1 MHLQARHHHAEP
13 KRFSCYSFALLC
25 ALACLGL
32 MGCAPAAQQASSA
45 GARAARL
52 AAPPS
57 APDAVTASGLDSGSG
72 TGSSGKGMGTGT
84 GFAAASVEASTS
96 VAAFARAS
104 AQHSVPSEPPG
115 TGWAIK
121 AANVGLAPSG
131 KTCEQLPA
139 YTGPVEIPAGS
150 VITGVRFISPISL
163 YRGTIVIEHSCF
175 QPTTAGRGL
184 PIVTTTNYNGN
195 FEPGRG
201 KVIIRH
207 SEFDGSLLPPT
218 LAAYA
223 TAFIGIAD
231 LQRNHVHHFGSGLA
245 LYNTGTQLD
254 ALVEH
259 NLVTQLLP
267 QHNTISS
274 SHHSDAFT
282 IRDFPTSERPDRV
295 AIIRANRFNCDSTN
309 ATGAFFIQPWHG
321 RISNVRIEANL
332 LEGRGWN
339 LALEHN
345 KHGYSNV
352 SAINN
357 RFAPSQHGAAY
368 IDGGEGWAIWRHNHR
383 FAPGRKDGKG
393 APL

>member
-1 MHLQARHHHAEP
+1 MDLQAHPRQAEP
-13 KRFSCYSFALLC
+13 KRLSCISFALLC
-25 ALACLGL
+25 ALACVWLS
-32 MGCAPAAQQASSA
+32 GCEPAVRQVPSA
-45 GARAARL
+45 GASAARS
-52 AAPPS
+52 AASPS
-57 APDAVTASGLDSGSG
+57 A
-72 TGSSGKGMGTGT
+72 
-84 GFAAASVEASTS
+84 AALARSNAQRFVPAEAP
-96 VAAFARAS
+96 A
-104 AQHSVPSEPPG
+104 

-121 AANVGLAPSG
+121 AANVGLAASG
-131 KTCEQLPA
+131 MTCDQLPL
-139 YTGPVEIPAGS
+139 YTGPAEIPAGS
-150 VITGVRFISPISL
+150 VIRGVRFSGPISL

-207 SEFDGSLLPPT
+207 SEFDGSRLPPG

-231 LQRNHVHHFGSGLA
+231 LQRNHIHHFGSGLA

-259 NLVTQLLP
+259 NLVNQLLP
-267 QHNTISS
+267 QANTIST

-295 AIIRANRFNCDSTN
+295 AIIRANRFNCDSIN

-357 RFAPSQHGAAY
+357 RFTPTQHGAAY
-368 IDGGEGWAIWRHNHR
+368 NDGGEGWAIWRHNYL
-383 FAPGRKDGKG
+383 FAPGRREGKG
-393 APL
+393 TPL

>member
-1 MHLQARHHHAEP
+1 MYLQAQLHHPERP
-13 KRFSCYSFALLC
+13 RSCCSLALLG
-25 ALACLGL
+25 AVACVWLS
-32 MGCAPAAQQASSA
+32 GCAPAAQQVSSA
-45 GARAARL
+45 RPGVDPPAAT
-52 AAPPS
+52 PS
-57 APDAVTASGLDSGSG
+57 APDTGSASVLGSGSAAA
-72 TGSSGKGMGTGT
+72 SSKASASGKGL
-84 GFAAASVEASTS
+84 AAASAEASALE
-96 VAAFARAS
+96 AAFARSSAQRTAS
-104 AQHSVPSEPPG
+104 AEAPG
-115 TGWAIK
+115 NGWAIK

-131 KTCEQLPA
+131 KTCEQLPL
-139 YTGPVEIPAGS
+139 YTGPAEIPAGS
-150 VITGVRFISPISL
+150 VIRGVRFSGPISL
-163 YRGTIVIEHSCF
+163 YQGTILIEHSCF

-231 LQRNHVHHFGSGLA
+231 LQRNYVHHFGSGLA

-259 NLVTQLLP
+259 NLVTHLLP
-267 QHNTISS
+267 QDNTIST

-282 IRDFPTSERPDRV
+282 IRDFPTSQRPDRV

-321 RISNVRIEANL
+321 QISNVRIEANL

-339 LALEHN
+339 LALEQN

-357 RFAPSQHGAAY
+357 RFTPKQHGAAY
-368 IDGGEGWAIWRHNHR
+368 NDGGEGWAIWRHNYL
-383 FAPGRKDGKG
+383 FAPGRRDGKG